1 MFSSSTGIVLLD
13 SSLNL
18 IAASREA
25 VRILVFPR
33 DLQPI
38 TNIAAVVRDKI
49 FSLLAL
55 PQTPGSPPAFVA
67 EFRSG
72 NRRYGCAAYTLE
84 AGISRSSS
92 PAMVLLLQRLEQT
105 SVDIRHMAA
114 QFHLTP
120 RELETVEHLVRG
132 LTTKEIAE
140 RMNVSPSTVN
150 AFLRLVMVKVGV
162 SNRSA
167 VVHRILRPQ
176 ARAARI

>member
-33 DLQPI
+33 DLQP
-38 TNIAAVVRDKI
+38 TANIAAVVRDKI

-72 NRRYGCAAYTLE
+72 KRRYGCAAYTLE
-84 AGISRSSS
+84 AGISPSS